1 MAFGSEK
8 RSPVKGSVKTLSK
21 SHPHIEAIVHGGGQI
36 MIGTIKPIRH
46 AAVAHDGKKT
56 LAMLRCKAGESL
68 ENILQRLELAIAQAQ
83 LDGQCV
89 DELNRPDSDKTY
101 KS

>member
-1 MAFGSEK
+1 MASGPDQ
-8 RSPVKGSVKTLSK
+8 RSPVKGSVKTLTK
-21 SHPHIEAIVHGGGQI
+21 SHPHVEAIVHGGGQI
-36 MIGTIKPIRH
+36 MIGSIKPIRH

-68 ENILQRLELAIAQAQ
+68 EQILHRLELAIAQAK

-89 DELNRPDSDKTY
+89 DELNNPDSDKTY
-101 KS
+101 KF

>member
-1 MAFGSEK
+1 
-8 RSPVKGSVKTLSK
+8 
-21 SHPHIEAIVHGGGQI
+21 

-56 LAMLRCKAGESL
+56 VAMLRCKAGESL
-68 ENILQRLELAIAQAQ
+68 GHIMQRLEFAIAQAQ
-83 LDGQCV
+83 LHGECV

-101 KS
+101 KF

>member
-1 MAFGSEK
+1 MASGSDK
-8 RSPVKGSVKTLSK
+8 RSPAKSGVNTAIK

-68 ENILQRLELAIAQAQ
+68 EHILQRLELAIAQAQ
-83 LDGQCV
+83 HDGQCV
-89 DELNRPDSDKTY
+89 DELNKPDSDKTY
-101 KS
+101 KF

>member
-1 MAFGSEK
+1 MASGSDK
-8 RSPVKGSVKTLSK
+8 RSPVKGGVKNLTK

-36 MIGTIKPIRH
+36 MIGSIKPIRH

-68 ENILQRLELAIAQAQ
+68 EHILQRLELAIAQVQ

-89 DELNRPDSDKTY
+89 DELNNPDSDKTY
-101 KS
+101 KF